1 MMEKRLN
8 KEKRQEKIVE
18 RITVNPFLSDEQL
31 AKIFKVSI
39 QTIRLDRL
47 EMGIPEMRKRVIKLA
62 QDASSKVKA
71 LNKNE
76 IIGDLIDIDLG
87 KSGISTMHTTKEMAF
102 GKNSVVRS
110 HYIFSLADSL
120 AMSIIDSDVV
130 LTGVAR
136 LRYRNPVYAGQLLV
150 AKARIASKRRN
161 KYLVSV
167 HIKCNHKEVFTAKLI
182 MVSIEQKS
190 NNIYFNLDN
199 ENMKEIE

>member
-1 MMEKRLN
+1 MEKNLN
-8 KEKRQEKIVE
+8 KEKRQERIKE
-18 RITVNPFLSDEQL
+18 RISDNPFLSDEQL
-31 AKIFKVSI
+31 SKIFRVSI

-62 QDASSKVKA
+62 RNASSKVKA

-87 KSGISTMHTTKEMAF
+87 KSGISTMRTTKDMAF
-102 GKNSVVRS
+102 GKNNVVRS

-120 AMSIIDSDVV
+120 AMAIIDSDVV
-130 LTGVAR
+130 LTGIAR
-136 LRYRNPVYAGQLLV
+136 LRYKNPVHAGQLLV
-150 AKARIASKRRN
+150 AKARIASKKSN

-182 MVSIEQKS
+182 MVSIEQKY
-190 NNIYFNLDN
+190 NNNTLNIDN
-199 ENMKEIE
+199 QKIKEFR

>member
-1 MMEKRLN
+1 MEKNLN
-8 KEKRQEKIVE
+8 KEKRQERIKE
-18 RITVNPFLSDEQL
+18 RISDNPFLSDEQL
-31 AKIFKVSI
+31 SKIFRVSI

-62 QDASSKVKA
+62 RNASSKVKA

-87 KSGISTMHTTKEMAF
+87 KSGISTMRTTKDMAF
-102 GKNSVVRS
+102 GKNNIVRS

-120 AMSIIDSDVV
+120 AMAIIDSDVV
-130 LTGVAR
+130 LTGIAR
-136 LRYRNPVYAGQLLV
+136 LRYKNPVHAGQLLV
-150 AKARIASKRRN
+150 AKARIASKKSN

-182 MVSIEQKS
+182 MVSIEQKY
-190 NNIYFNLDN
+190 NNNTLNIDN
-199 ENMKEIE
+199 QKIKEFG

>member
-1 MMEKRLN
+1 MEKNLT
-8 KEKRQEKIVE
+8 KEKRQEKVIDK
-18 RITVNPFLSDEQL
+18 ISNNPFLSDEQL

-62 QDASSKVKA
+62 QKASSKVKA
-71 LNKNE
+71 LNRNE

-87 KSGISTMHTTKEMAF
+87 KSGISTLHTTKEMAF
-102 GKNSVVRS
+102 GKNNLVRS

-120 AMSIIDSDVV
+120 AMAIIDSDIV
-130 LTGVAR
+130 LTGRAR
-136 LRYRNPVYAGQLLV
+136 LRYKYPVYSGQLLV
-150 AKARIASKRRN
+150 AKARIATRKSN

-182 MVSIEQKS
+182 MVSLG
-190 NNIYFNLDN
+190 YNLDYIALDSGN
-199 ENMKEIE
+199 QKIKE